1 MHDSRIGRRVFSL
14 FAAYAILLPLA
25 AYADIEITLKN
36 SFIEKFKN
44 RVTIDANFTVDKAH
58 PKPNPASK
66 DGDLHA
72 AGRAPEIG
80 LAAVAEVMNARF
92 QKPALDL
99 IHGSES
105 SREPLQVRGV
115 WRLWC
120 EHGGDVSFNQG
131 DSLQPFDTTNP
142 PHVFEVHPLLKVGD
156 QELADSLE
164 PIDGFTYKDAEQAF
178 RSYENLKSHITPGTS
193 TTTIRTTMAGFNYVE
208 FAIELNEDPTHA
220 VDDGL
225 TVKAAILDL
234 DGELL
239 VRERRMVFAA
249 GTQPFER
256 VKDLHK
262 GDTLHVV
269 GIPRIDLSLLSFRA
283 SHKDRPG
290 ILDWSLPYE
299 MVIVAAFEDT
309 PQPEGTAAT
318 SVTPAP
324 AAPAPAEEAAASTPS
339 APRSEA
345 DMIESLTRMLSE
357 RPETTEG
364 SGACEFRAG
373 ARTFCVVSTREE
385 CAQIGGRWHAGKRC
399 Q

>member
-1 MHDSRIGRRVFSL
+1 MHGSRIVRRVFSL
-14 FAAYAILLPLA
+14 LAAYATLLPLA

-44 RVTIDANFTVDKAH
+44 RVTIDAGFTVDKAH
-58 PKPNPASK
+58 KRPNPANK

-80 LAAVAEVMNARF
+80 LPAVAEVMNARF
-92 QKPALDL
+92 QQPALDL
-99 IHGSES
+99 IHQSEQTAQ
-105 SREPLQVRGV
+105 PVQLRGV

-120 EHGGDVSFNQG
+120 EHGGDISFKQG
-131 DSLQPFDTTNP
+131 DALQPFTTTNP
-142 PHVFEVHPLLKVGD
+142 DHVFEVHPLLKVGG
-156 QELADSLE
+156 QNLADSLE

-178 RSYENLKSHITPGTS
+178 RFYENLKSHITPGAS
-193 TTTIRTTMAGFNYVE
+193 TTTITTTMAGFNYVE
-208 FAIELNEDPTHA
+208 FAIQLNEDPTHA

-225 TVKAAILDL
+225 TVRAAILNL

-269 GIPRIDLSLLSFRA
+269 GVPRIDLALVSFRA
-283 SHKDRPG
+283 SHRDRPG

-299 MVIVAAFEDT
+299 MVIVAAFDDT
-309 PQPEGTAAT
+309 PQPEDEAAHAAA
-318 SVTPAP
+318 PAVP
-324 AAPAPAEEAAASTPS
+324 EGIAAPEAAAAPAP
-339 APRSEA
+339 SEA
-345 DMIESLTRMLSE
+345 NVIESLTRMLGE
-357 RPETTEG
+357 RPETNEG

-373 ARTFCVVSTREE
+373 ARTFCVVSTKEE
-385 CAQIGGRWHAGKRC
+385 CAQIGGRWHAGKTC
-399 Q
+399 QP

>member
-14 FAAYAILLPLA
+14 LLAYATLLPLA

-44 RVTIDANFTVDKAH
+44 RVTIDASFTVDKAH
-58 PKPNPASK
+58 PKPNPANK

-80 LAAVAEVMNARF
+80 LPAVAEVMNARF
-92 QKPALDL
+92 QQPALDL
-99 IHGSES
+99 IHQAES
-105 SREPLQVRGV
+105 SGEPLQVRGV

-120 EHGGDVSFNQG
+120 EHGGDITFKQG
-131 DSLQPFDTTNP
+131 DPLQPFNTTNP
-142 PHVFEVHPLLKVGD
+142 DHVFEVHPLLKVGD

-178 RSYENLKSHITPGTS
+178 RSYENLKSHITVGAS
-193 TTTIRTTMAGFNYVE
+193 TTTITTTMAGFNYVE
-208 FAIELNEDPTHA
+208 FAIQLNEDPTHA

-234 DGELL
+234 EGELL

-256 VKDLHK
+256 VKGLHK

-283 SHKDRPG
+283 SHAQQKPG

-299 MVIVAAFEDT
+299 MVVVAAFEDT
-309 PQPEGTAAT
+309 PQPADTATATITPTAPARPEGA
-318 SVTPAP
+318 TPAP
-324 AAPAPAEEAAASTPS
+324 ASTPK
-339 APRSEA
+339 SEA
-345 DMIESLTRMLSE
+345 DVIDSLTRMLDE
-357 RPETTEG
+357 RRETTAG
-364 SGACEFRAG
+364 SGACDFQAG
-373 ARTFCVVSTREE
+373 SRMFCVVSTKDE
-385 CAQIGGRWHAGKRC
+385 CAQIGGRWHAGKTC